1 MIKLKVPMQI
11 LNQIVF
17 PPPLNL
23 KAHSTR
29 IMIKIIF
36 YASLAVRPRAER
48 TRRAY
53 LHDDHRRGQRG
64 HMCPEIQ
71 TDCIDFFE

>member
-1 MIKLKVPMQI
+1 MQI

-36 YASLAVRPRAER
+36 YASLAVSPRAER

>member
-1 MIKLKVPMQI
+1 MPGSVVPLAM
-11 LNQIVF
+11 F
-17 PPPLNL
+17 
-23 KAHSTR
+23 
-29 IMIKIIF
+29 F